1 MSEPV
6 RVLTTLAK
14 ALSAMGLYQPGHP
27 ARERAVDLA
36 YEELTRLQR
45 ADPYAQF
52 SFLGDEVV
60 YGQAA
65 LREMG
70 AWDWGR
76 KLASVGI
83 QRLEIVNVVSR
94 EEYADFLDDVVSR
107 LAMAAAPS
115 TVESRPG
122 GRRHSI
128 RFGAIGIRGDAPQI
142 KDEPREVEAESRIAY
157 DLGAEAD
164 AVRWMHDEVATRGEL
179 PLMEAEAVVRSLAV
193 AMHGDSQMVL
203 PLVQMK
209 EFDQYTTTHSLN
221 VSVLTMALAEHLR
234 LPAADVRTFGVAGLL
249 HDLGKVRIPKDI
261 LVKPGK
267 LTDAE
272 REVMQRHPV
281 DGARLIVASDK
292 NLDLAAV
299 VAYEHHIMIDGGGYP
314 KPHYGRCCHHASE
327 LVHVC
332 DVYDALRTNRP
343 YRAAWE
349 SERVLTYL
357 DERAG
362 KEFDPK
368 IARAFIEMVRGW
380 DERVA
385 TAGGSAAKESLP
397 PGIAPTTPATG
408 GGKS

>member
-1 MSEPV
+1 MSDPV
-6 RVLTTLAK
+6 RMLTTLAK
-14 ALSAMGLYQPGHP
+14 ALSAMGLYRPGHP
-27 ARERAVDLA
+27 ARERAVDVA
-36 YEELTRLQR
+36 HEELVRLQR
-45 ADPYAQF
+45 SEPNAQF

-60 YGQAA
+60 FGQMA

-83 QRLEIVNVVSR
+83 QRLEIVSVVSR
-94 EEYADFLDDVVSR
+94 EEYAEFLDDVVAR
-107 LAMAAAPS
+107 LAMTAAS
-115 TVESRPG
+115 TVEARPG
-122 GRRHSI
+122 AARQHGI
-128 RFGAIGIRGDAPQI
+128 RFGAIGIRGDGPQI
-142 KDEPREVEAESRIAY
+142 REEQREAAPRSSIAY

-221 VSVLTMALAEHLR
+221 VSVLTMALAEHLQ
-234 LPAADVRTFGVAGLL
+234 LPASDVRAFGVAGLL
-249 HDLGKVRIPKDI
+249 HDLGKVRIPKEI

-267 LTDAE
+267 LSDAE

-292 NLDLAAV
+292 KLDLAAV
-299 VAYEHHIMIDGGGYP
+299 VAYEHHIMLDGGGYP
-314 KPHYGRCCHHASE
+314 KPHYGRGCHHASE

-349 SERVLTYL
+349 SEKVLAYL

-362 KEFDPK
+362 KEFEPK
-368 IARAFIEMVRGW
+368 TARSFIEMVRGW
-380 DERVA
+380 DQRVA
-385 TAGGSAAKESLP
+385 TAGGKAAGTS
-397 PGIAPTTPATG
+397 GT
-408 GGKS
+408 S

>member
-6 RVLTTLAK
+6 RVLMTLAK

-27 ARERAVDLA
+27 AREKAVDVA
-36 YEELTRLQR
+36 YEELVRLQGT
-45 ADPYAQF
+45 DPYAQF

-60 YGQAA
+60 FGQAA

-76 KLASVGI
+76 KLASIGI
-83 QRLEIVNVVSR
+83 QRLEIVSAVSR
-94 EEYADFLDDVVSR
+94 EDYAEFLDDVVAR
-107 LAMAAAPS
+107 LALSAPAS

-122 GRRHSI
+122 RRQSI
-128 RFGAIGIRGDAPQI
+128 RFGAIGIRGDVPSVTE
-142 KDEPREVEAESRIAY
+142 EPRESAPSSRIAY

-221 VSVLTMALAEHLR
+221 VSVLTMALAEHVKLS
-234 LPAADVRTFGVAGLL
+234 ASDVRAFGVAGLL

-272 REVMQRHPV
+272 RKIMQRHPV

-292 NLDLAAV
+292 SLDLAAV
-299 VAYEHHIMIDGGGYP
+299 VAYEHHIMLDGGGYP
-314 KPHYGRCCHHASE
+314 KPHYGRGCHHASA

-332 DVYDALRTNRP
+332 DVYDALRTHRP
-343 YRAAWE
+343 YREAWA
-349 SERVLTYL
+349 SEKALAYMQ
-357 DERAG
+357 ERAG
-362 KEFDPK
+362 KEFDP
-368 IARAFIEMVRGW
+368 IVARSFVEMVRRW

-385 TAGGSAAKESLP
+385 TAE
-397 PGIAPTTPATG
+397 
-408 GGKS
+408 GKFARENEIT

>member
-1 MSEPV
+1 MSDPV
-6 RVLTTLAK
+6 RMLTTLAK

-27 ARERAVDLA
+27 ARERAVDVA
-36 YEELTRLQR
+36 YEELVRLQR
-45 ADPYAQF
+45 SEPNAQF

-60 YGQAA
+60 FGQAA

-94 EEYADFLDDVVSR
+94 EEYADFLDDVVAR
-107 LAMAAAPS
+107 LAMTAAPS
-115 TVESRPG
+115 TAEARPG
-122 GRRHSI
+122 AARRHSI
-128 RFGAIGIRGDAPQI
+128 RFGAIGIRGDAPEI
-142 KDEPREVEAESRIAY
+142 GEPQREAAPRSSIAY
-157 DLGAEAD
+157 DLGVEAD

-221 VSVLTMALAEHLR
+221 VSVLTMALAEHLQ
-234 LPAADVRTFGVAGLL
+234 LPASDVRAFGVAGLL
-249 HDLGKVRIPKDI
+249 HDLGKVRIPKEI

-267 LTDAE
+267 LSDAE

-292 NLDLAAV
+292 KLDLAAV
-299 VAYEHHIMIDGGGYP
+299 VAYEHHIMLDGGGYP
-314 KPHYGRCCHHASE
+314 KPHYGRGCHHASE

-349 SERVLTYL
+349 SEKVLAYL

-362 KEFDPK
+362 KEFEPK
-368 IARAFIEMVRGW
+368 TARSFIEMVRSW

-385 TAGGSAAKESLP
+385 NAGGKPAGASATS
-397 PGIAPTTPATG
+397 
-408 GGKS
+408 

>member
-6 RVLTTLAK
+6 RVLMTLAK
-14 ALSAMGLYQPGHP
+14 ALSAMGLYQAGHP

-36 YEELTRLQR
+36 YEELARLQR

-94 EEYADFLDDVVSR
+94 EEYADFLDDVVAR
-107 LAMAAAPS
+107 LSMVGAPS

-122 GRRHSI
+122 AGGRRQSI

-142 KDEPREVEAESRIAY
+142 KDEPRDIAPGSRITY
-157 DLGAEAD
+157 DLGVEAD

-281 DGARLIVASDK
+281 DGARLIVASDR

-357 DERAG
+357 EERAG
-362 KEFDPK
+362 KEFEPK
-368 IARAFIEMVRGW
+368 VARAFVEMVRAW
-380 DERVA
+380 DQRVA
-385 TAGGSAAKESLP
+385 TVGGAVAG
-397 PGIAPTTPATG
+397 APETA
-408 GGKS
+408 

>member
-1 MSEPV
+1 MSDPV

-27 ARERAVDLA
+27 ARERAVDVG
-36 YEELTRLQR
+36 YEELARLQST
-45 ADPYAQF
+45 DPYAQF

-60 YGQAA
+60 FGQSA

-70 AWDWGR
+70 AWDWGL
-76 KLASVGI
+76 KLASIGV
-83 QRLEIVNVVSR
+83 QRLEIVSMVSR
-94 EEYADFLDDVVSR
+94 DEYAEFLDDVVAR
-107 LAMAAAPS
+107 LAMTAAPS

-122 GRRHSI
+122 RRQSI
-128 RFGAIGIRGDAPQI
+128 RFGAIGIRGDVPVMKEETRESAPG
-142 KDEPREVEAESRIAY
+142 SRVTY

-164 AVRWMHDEVATRGEL
+164 AVRWMHDEVASRGEL

-221 VSVLTMALAEHLR
+221 VSVLTMALAEHVK
-234 LPAADVRTFGVAGLL
+234 LPANDVRAFGVAGLL
-249 HDLGKVRIPKDI
+249 HDLGKVRIPKEI
-261 LVKPGK
+261 LIKPGK
-267 LTDAE
+267 LSDAE
-272 REVMQRHPV
+272 REIMQRHPV
-281 DGARLIVASDK
+281 DGARLIVSSDK

-299 VAYEHHIMIDGGGYP
+299 VAYEHHMMLDGGGYP
-314 KPHYGRCCHHASE
+314 KPHYGRGCHHASA

-332 DVYDALRTNRP
+332 DVYDALRTHRP
-343 YRAAWE
+343 YREAWA
-349 SERVLTYL
+349 SEKALAYL

-368 IARAFIEMVRGW
+368 IARAFVEMVQGW

-385 TAGGSAAKESLP
+385 TAEGKLAKESE
-397 PGIAPTTPATG
+397 TT
-408 GGKS
+408 

>member
-1 MSEPV
+1 MSDPV

-14 ALSAMGLYQPGHP
+14 ALSALGLYQPGHP
-27 ARERAVDLA
+27 ARERAVDVA
-36 YEELTRLQR
+36 FEEMVQLQR
-45 ADPYAQF
+45 TDPQAQF

-60 YGQAA
+60 FGQAA

-76 KLASVGI
+76 KLAGAGI
-83 QRLEIVNVVSR
+83 QRLEIVNIVSR
-94 EEYADFLDDVVSR
+94 EEYAEFLDDVVAR

-122 GRRHSI
+122 RRQSI
-128 RFGAIGIRGDAPQI
+128 RFGAIGIRGEVQM
-142 KDEPREVEAESRIAY
+142 KEEPREVVPGSRIAY

-179 PLMEAEAVVRSLAV
+179 PLLEAEAVVRSLAV

-234 LPAADVRTFGVAGLL
+234 LSAADVRTFGVAGLL

-267 LTDAE
+267 LTEAE

-299 VAYEHHIMIDGGGYP
+299 VAYEHHIMLDGGGYP
-314 KPHYGRCCHHASE
+314 KPHYGRGCHHASE

-349 SERVLTYL
+349 SERVLGYL

-368 IARAFIEMVRGW
+368 IARSFIEMVRGW
-380 DERVA
+380 DQRVA
-385 TAGGSAAKESLP
+385 TADGKPVTEAG
-397 PGIAPTTPATG
+397 TG
-408 GGKS
+408 

>member
-1 MSEPV
+1 MSDPV
-6 RVLTTLAK
+6 RMLTTLAK

-27 ARERAVDLA
+27 ARERAVDVA
-36 YEELTRLQR
+36 YDELVRLQR
-45 ADPYAQF
+45 EEPNAQF

-60 YGQAA
+60 FGQAA

-94 EEYADFLDDVVSR
+94 EEYADFLDDVVAR
-107 LAMAAAPS
+107 LAMTAAPS
-115 TVESRPG
+115 TVEARPG
-122 GRRHSI
+122 AARRHNI

-142 KDEPREVEAESRIAY
+142 SEPQRDSAPRSNIAY

-221 VSVLTMALAEHLR
+221 VSVLTMALAEHLQ
-234 LPAADVRTFGVAGLL
+234 LPASDVRAFGVAGLL

-267 LTDAE
+267 LSDAE

-292 NLDLAAV
+292 KLDLAAV
-299 VAYEHHIMIDGGGYP
+299 VAYEHHIMLDGGGYP
-314 KPHYGRCCHHASE
+314 KPHYGRGCHHASE

-349 SERVLTYL
+349 SEKVLAYL

-362 KEFDPK
+362 KEFEPK
-368 IARAFIEMVRGW
+368 TARSFIEMVRNW
-380 DERVA
+380 DQRVA
-385 TAGGSAAKESLP
+385 NADGKPAK
-397 PGIAPTTPATG
+397 AKAT
-408 GGKS
+408 S

>member
-1 MSEPV
+1 MSDPV

-27 ARERAVDLA
+27 ARERAVDLG
-36 YEELTRLQR
+36 YEELVRLQR
-45 ADPYAQF
+45 TDPYAQF

-60 YGQAA
+60 FGQAA

-76 KLASVGI
+76 KLAGIGI
-83 QRLEIVNVVSR
+83 QRLEIVSEVSR
-94 EEYADFLDDVVSR
+94 EEYAEFLDDVVAR
-107 LAMAAAPS
+107 LAAAPPS
-115 TVESRPG
+115 TAESRPG
-122 GRRHSI
+122 RRQSI
-128 RFGAIGIRGDAPQI
+128 RFGAIGIRGDVPIVKEELRAVAP
-142 KDEPREVEAESRIAY
+142 ASRIAY

-193 AMHGDSQMVL
+193 AMHGDNQMVL

-221 VSVLTMALAEHLR
+221 VSVLTMALAEHVK
-234 LPAADVRTFGVAGLL
+234 LPAADVRAFGVAGLL
-249 HDLGKVRIPKDI
+249 HDLGKVRIPKEI

-267 LTDAE
+267 LTEAE
-272 REVMQRHPV
+272 REIMQRHPV
-281 DGARLIVASDK
+281 DGARLIVSSDK

-299 VAYEHHIMIDGGGYP
+299 VAYEHHIMLDGGGYP
-314 KPHYGRCCHHASE
+314 KPHYGRGCHHASA

-332 DVYDALRTNRP
+332 DVYDALRTHRP
-343 YRAAWE
+343 YREAWA
-349 SERVLTYL
+349 SEKVLAYL
-357 DERAG
+357 TERAG

-368 IARAFIEMVRGW
+368 IARSFLEMVRGW

-385 TAGGSAAKESLP
+385 TAEGKLARESE
-397 PGIAPTTPATG
+397 IT
-408 GGKS
+408 

>member
-1 MSEPV
+1 MSDPV

-14 ALSAMGLYQPGHP
+14 ALSALGLYQPGHP
-27 ARERAVDLA
+27 ARERAVDVA
-36 YEELTRLQR
+36 FEELVKLQR
-45 ADPYAQF
+45 TDPHAQF

-76 KLASVGI
+76 KLAAAGI
-83 QRLEIVNVVSR
+83 QRLEMVNVVSR
-94 EEYADFLDDVVSR
+94 EEYAEFLDDVVAR
-107 LAMAAAPS
+107 LAVAAAPS
-115 TVESRPG
+115 TVEARPG
-122 GRRHSI
+122 RRQSI
-128 RFGAIGIRGDAPQI
+128 RFGAIGIRGDLQI
-142 KDEPREVEAESRIAY
+142 KEEPREVASGERIAY

-164 AVRWMHDEVATRGEL
+164 TVRWMHEEVATRGEL
-179 PLMEAEAVVRSLAV
+179 PLLEAEAVVRSLAV

-234 LPAADVRTFGVAGLL
+234 LAASDVRAFGVAGLL
-249 HDLGKVRIPKDI
+249 HDLGKVRIPKEI

-299 VAYEHHIMIDGGGYP
+299 VAYEHHIMLDGGGYP
-314 KPHYGRCCHHASE
+314 KPHYGRGCHHASE

-349 SERVLTYL
+349 SERVLGYL

-368 IARAFIEMVRGW
+368 IARAFVEMVRGW
-380 DERVA
+380 DQRVA
-385 TAGGSAAKESLP
+385 TAGGN
-397 PGIAPTTPATG
+397 PATG
-408 GGKS
+408 AATS

>member
-1 MSEPV
+1 MSDPV

-14 ALSAMGLYQPGHP
+14 ALSALGLYQAGHP
-27 ARERAVDLA
+27 ARERAVDVA
-36 YEELTRLQR
+36 FEELVRLQR
-45 ADPYAQF
+45 SDPHAQF

-76 KLASVGI
+76 KLAGAGI
-83 QRLEIVNVVSR
+83 QRLELVNVVSR
-94 EEYADFLDDVVSR
+94 EEYAEFLDDVVAR

-122 GRRHSI
+122 RRQSI
-128 RFGAIGIRGDAPQI
+128 RFGAIGIRGDAQI
-142 KDEPREVEAESRIAY
+142 KEEPRETAPGSRIAY

-179 PLMEAEAVVRSLAV
+179 PLLEAEAVVRSLAV

-234 LPAADVRTFGVAGLL
+234 LSAGDVRTFGVAGLL
-249 HDLGKVRIPKDI
+249 HDLGKVRVPKDI

-267 LTDAE
+267 LTEAE

-299 VAYEHHIMIDGGGYP
+299 VAYEHHIMLDGGGYP
-314 KPHYGRCCHHASE
+314 KPHYGRGCHHASE

-349 SERVLTYL
+349 SERVLAYL

-368 IARAFIEMVRGW
+368 IARSFIEMVRGW
-380 DERVA
+380 DQRVA
-385 TAGGSAAKESLP
+385 TAGGKAATE
-397 PGIAPTTPATG
+397 PATT
-408 GGKS
+408 

>member
-1 MSEPV
+1 MSDPV

-27 ARERAVDLA
+27 ARERAVDLG
-36 YEELTRLQR
+36 YEELVRLQR
-45 ADPYAQF
+45 TDPYAQF

-60 YGQAA
+60 FGQAA

-76 KLASVGI
+76 KLAGIGI
-83 QRLEIVNVVSR
+83 QRLEIVSEVSR
-94 EEYADFLDDVVSR
+94 EEYAEFLDDVVAR
-107 LAMAAAPS
+107 LATGAPPS
-115 TVESRPG
+115 TAESRPG
-122 GRRHSI
+122 RRQSI
-128 RFGAIGIRGDAPQI
+128 RFGAIGIRGEIPI
-142 KDEPREVEAESRIAY
+142 VKEEPRDVAPASRIAY

-221 VSVLTMALAEHLR
+221 VSVLTMALAEHVK
-234 LPAADVRTFGVAGLL
+234 LPAADVRAFGVAGLL
-249 HDLGKVRIPKDI
+249 HDLGKVRIPKEI

-267 LTDAE
+267 LTEAE
-272 REVMQRHPV
+272 REIMQRHPV
-281 DGARLIVASDK
+281 DGARLIVSSDK

-299 VAYEHHIMIDGGGYP
+299 VAYEHHIMLDGGGYP
-314 KPHYGRCCHHASE
+314 KPHYGRGCHHASA

-332 DVYDALRTNRP
+332 DVYDALRTHRP
-343 YRAAWE
+343 YREAWA
-349 SERVLTYL
+349 SEKALAYVT
-357 DERAG
+357 ERAG

-368 IARAFIEMVRGW
+368 IARSFVEMVRGW

-385 TAGGSAAKESLP
+385 TAEGKLARESE
-397 PGIAPTTPATG
+397 IT
-408 GGKS
+408 

>member
-1 MSEPV
+1 MSDPV
-6 RVLTTLAK
+6 RMLTTLAK

-27 ARERAVDLA
+27 ARERAVDVA
-36 YEELTRLQR
+36 YEELIRLQR
-45 ADPYAQF
+45 SDPYAQF

-60 YGQAA
+60 FGQAA

-83 QRLEIVNVVSR
+83 QRLEIVNMVSR

-107 LAMAAAPS
+107 LATATAPS
-115 TVESRPG
+115 TAEARPG
-122 GRRHSI
+122 GGRRQSI
-128 RFGAIGIRGDAPQI
+128 RFGAIGIRGEVPQI
-142 KDEPREVEAESRIAY
+142 REESRDGAPGTRIAY

-234 LPAADVRTFGVAGLL
+234 LSATDVRTFGVAGLL

-267 LTDAE
+267 LTEAE

-299 VAYEHHIMIDGGGYP
+299 VAYEHHIMLDGGGYP
-314 KPHYGRCCHHASE
+314 KPHYGRGCHHASE

-343 YRAAWE
+343 YREAWE

-357 DERAG
+357 GERAG

-368 IARAFIEMVRGW
+368 VVHSFIEMVRGW
-380 DERVA
+380 DQRVA
-385 TAGGSAAKESLP
+385 TADGKPTREGG
-397 PGIAPTTPATG
+397 TT
-408 GGKS
+408 

>member
-1 MSEPV
+1 MSDPV
-6 RVLTTLAK
+6 RMLTTLAK

-27 ARERAVDLA
+27 ARERAVDVA
-36 YEELTRLQR
+36 FDELTQLQC

-60 YGQAA
+60 FGQAA

-70 AWDWGR
+70 AWEWGR

-83 QRLEIVNVVSR
+83 QRLEIVNMVSR
-94 EEYADFLDDVVSR
+94 EEYADFLDDVVAR
-107 LAMAAAPS
+107 LAMAAPAS
-115 TVESRPG
+115 TVEARPA
-122 GRRHSI
+122 RRTNI

-142 KDEPREVEAESRIAY
+142 RDEQREMTPGSRIAY

-179 PLMEAEAVVRSLAV
+179 PLLEAEAVVRSLAV

-221 VSVLTMALAEHLR
+221 VSVLTMALAEHLQ
-234 LPAADVRTFGVAGLL
+234 LSASDVRAFGVAGLL
-249 HDLGKVRIPKDI
+249 HDLGKVRVPKDI

-272 REVMQRHPV
+272 RDVMQKHPV

-314 KPHYGRCCHHASE
+314 KPHYGRGCHHASE

-349 SERVLTYL
+349 SERVLAYL

-362 KEFDPK
+362 KEFEPK
-368 IARAFIEMVRGW
+368 TARSFIEMVRGW
-380 DERVA
+380 DRRVA
-385 TAGGSAAKESLP
+385 TVEQQPPQVDESR
-397 PGIAPTTPATG
+397 
-408 GGKS
+408 

>member
-1 MSEPV
+1 MSDPV
-6 RVLTTLAK
+6 RVLTTMAK

-27 ARERAVDLA
+27 ARERAVDVA
-36 YEELTRLQR
+36 FEELTRLQR

-60 YGQAA
+60 FGQAA

-70 AWDWGR
+70 AWEWGR

-83 QRLEIVNVVSR
+83 QRLEIVNMVAR
-94 EEYADFLDDVVSR
+94 EEYADFLDDVVAR
-107 LAMAAAPS
+107 LAMAAPAS
-115 TVESRPG
+115 TAEARPT
-122 GRRHSI
+122 RRLSI
-128 RFGAIGIRGDAPQI
+128 RFGAIGIRGDAPQL
-142 KDEPREVEAESRIAY
+142 KEEQREPTAGSAIAY

-221 VSVLTMALAEHLR
+221 VSVLTMALAEHLQ
-234 LPAADVRTFGVAGLL
+234 LSATDVRSFGVAGLL

-267 LTDAE
+267 LTEAE
-272 REVMQRHPV
+272 RDVMQKHPV

-299 VAYEHHIMIDGGGYP
+299 VAYEHHIMLDGGGYP
-314 KPHYGRCCHHASE
+314 KPHYGRGCHHASE

-349 SERVLTYL
+349 SERVLGYL
-357 DERAG
+357 EERAG
-362 KEFDPK
+362 KEFEPNT
-368 IARAFIEMVRGW
+368 ARSFIEMVRGW
-380 DERVA
+380 DQRVA
-385 TAGGSAAKESLP
+385 TVEQKVVKATEGG
-397 PGIAPTTPATG
+397 
-408 GGKS
+408 